1 MLRQVSANFVK
12 FWQYSP
18 FLISIIFSTNL
29 LAATTTSTTNSLN
42 EHSSPYL
49 AMHGSDPVNWQL
61 WDANILKQ
69 AKLQNKLIFISSGY
83 FSCHWCHVMQ
93 KENYKNAATAN
104 YLNQHFINVKIDR
117 ELNPELDKTLIE
129 FAQKSTGQAGWPQHV
144 ILTPDGYPFVAFI
157 YLPNTSFNQTLKRI
171 TTLWQTQSKQITLL
185 ARKDI
190 DKDAENKSKNSPT
203 AQLTLTTPK
212 LRQQL
217 FRQLKQSKD
226 DLSGGLKSTT
236 KFPETPLLKSLLLIK
251 QLPED
256 IEEWLE
262 LTLQQMQTEHL
273 FDHINGGFYRYTID
287 PNWQTPHFEKMLYDN
302 AQLAEVYLLAGQRWG
317 NKRYITTAIETLH
330 YMQQHLYDNNND
342 LYRGSQ
348 SAIDKNDLEGGDYLW
363 DKAKLVQTLTPL
375 EFKLIH
381 QAWSLDQPPPY
392 ELGWHPRPIEPNDA
406 WQKIRTKLLTKPSQ
420 IPTDSKNL
428 LGWNGLMLS
437 ALSRAAHATK
447 DTHYQNKAE
456 QLAIRL
462 STLIQLN
469 QPPRAISDNN
479 QYLGEANLQDY
490 AFIRQGLMDYQTL
503 LNNTEFSKTIEYIDN
518 KLQTAFYGTQGWKYD
533 ATPIL
538 PQQTGDW
545 VMDDGPIPSPAALVS
560 CLKPESLAVKQA
572 LLHAQ
577 ALNFSS
583 YLQTLNCIQSKP
595 NFVE

>member
-1 MLRQVSANFVK
+1 
-12 FWQYSP
+12 
-18 FLISIIFSTNL
+18 
-29 LAATTTSTTNSLN
+29 
-42 EHSSPYL
+42 
-49 AMHGSDPVNWQL
+49 MHGSDPVNWQL

-129 FAQKSTGQAGWPQHV
+129 FAQKNTGQAGWPQHV

-171 TTLWQTQSKQITLL
+171 TTLWQTQSKQISLL
-185 ARKDI
+185 AK
-190 DKDAENKSKNSPT
+190 KNAEVQTKNMSNSI
-203 AQLTLTTPK
+203 LTLTAQQ
-212 LRQQL
+212 LRQQV
-217 FRQLKQSKD
+217 FKQLKQSKD
-226 DLSGGLKSTT
+226 DLSGGLKSTA

-262 LTLQQMQTEHL
+262 ITLQQMQTEHL
-273 FDHINGGFYRYTID
+273 YDHINSGFYRYTID

-302 AQLAEVYLLAGQRWG
+302 AQLAEVYLLAGQRWD
-317 NKRYITTAIETLH
+317 NKRYITTAMETLH
-330 YMQQHLYDNNND
+330 YIQQHLYDNNNG

-348 SAIDKNDLEGGDYLW
+348 SAIDKNNLEGGDYLW
-363 DKAKLVQTLTPL
+363 DKAKLEQTLTPL

-381 QAWSLDQPPPY
+381 QAWSLDQAPPY
-392 ELGWHPRPIEPNDA
+392 ELGWHPHPIEPNDA

-447 DTHYQNKAE
+447 ETYYQNKAE

-503 LNNTEFSKTIEYIDN
+503 LNNTAFSKTIEYIDN

-538 PQQTGDW
+538 AQQSGDW
-545 VMDDGPIPSPAALVS
+545 VMDDGPIPSPTALVS
-560 CLKPESLAVKQA
+560 CLQPESLAVKQE

-583 YLQTLNCIQSKP
+583 YLQTLNCIQSKR
-595 NFVE
+595 NLVE